1 MEVTEAPASNP
12 PGQRVISCQQLL
24 PSGLPVVDYEVIEG
38 GGRLLRDP
46 DGRLDSLLAQVS
58 STD

>member
-1 MEVTEAPASNP
+1 MEETEALASDSL
-12 PGQRVISCQQLL
+12 GQRLISCQQFL